1 MVGKAGVGKTSL
13 FNKLNSQGSQADGF
27 QTVTLE
33 DFVVVD
39 TPSFELE
46 DDVEIRDQK
55 ISEF

>member
-13 FNKLNSQGSQADGF
+13 FNKLDSQKSQGNGF